1 MTDNKN
7 SQNDII
13 PNDKQKLLKIMNL
26 KMKNMEKLIIIG
38 IIL

>member
-1 MTDNKN
+1 MTDDKN

-13 PNDKQKLLKIMNL
+13 SNDKQKLLKIMNL
-26 KMKNMEKLIIIG
+26 KMKNMEKLIIMG

>member
-13 PNDKQKLLKIMNL
+13 SNDKQKLLKIMNL
-26 KMKNMEKLIIIG
+26 KMKNMEKLIIMG

>member
-1 MTDNKN
+1 MTDDKN

-13 PNDKQKLLKIMNL
+13 SNDKQKLLKIMNL
-26 KMKNMEKLIIIG
+26 KMKNMEKLMIMG

>member
-13 PNDKQKLLKIMNL
+13 SNDKQKLLKIMNL

>member
-13 PNDKQKLLKIMNL
+13 PNEKQKLLKIMNL
-26 KMKNMEKLIIIG
+26 KMKNMEKLIIMG